1 MRKRAEVE
9 AKEPDIFIQYSVTYY
24 QLLGRVLHVFKLFF
38 FFNVRIKKKKK
49 KE

>member
-1 MRKRAEVE
+1 MKVGEKKKKKVRKRAEVE

-38 FFNVRIKKKKK
+38 
-49 KE
+49 